1 MKFLSVLL
9 TGMTVLS
16 VFADAA
22 LLQNG
27 DFNGKDHLADIT
39 VNQDR
44 GKIRV
49 SKVTEDLSWNKC
61 VKMEIAGFREKD
73 GKKELSCGLIFGKTA
88 KTAGCPSSRIPA
100 INSASI
106 SKACAAWVS
115 GSLSLMLRLGISGK
129 GKRFGP
135 CRKVPRLPRMPGPG

>member
-9 TGMTVLS
+9 IGMTILS
-16 VFADAA
+16 VFADTA

-44 GKIRV
+44 GKIKV

-73 GKKELSCGLIFGKTA
+73 GKKELSCGLIFGKNG
-88 KTAGCPSSRIPA
+88 KTCGVPVKPA
-100 INSASI
+100 TRYKFSLDL
-106 SKACAAWVS
+106 KGTRGVGFWV
-115 GSLSLMLRLGISGK
+115 L
-129 GKRFGP
+129 
-135 CRKVPRLPRMPGPG
+135 